1 MPMIRCIAVYYLLN
15 HNCVGIAYPL
25 SQPLIVIHFPSQTW
39 FIKIPPCFTSKI
51 LSKRTLV
58 IRIIM

>member
-1 MPMIRCIAVYYLLN
+1 MIRCIAVYYLLN
-15 HNCVGIAYPL
+15 HNPCVGIAYPL